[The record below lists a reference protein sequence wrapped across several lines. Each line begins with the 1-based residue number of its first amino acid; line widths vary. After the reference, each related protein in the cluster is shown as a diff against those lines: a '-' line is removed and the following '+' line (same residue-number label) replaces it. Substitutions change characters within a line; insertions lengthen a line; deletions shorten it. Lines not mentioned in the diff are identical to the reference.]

1 MAITF
6 VDVSTYLVFAYG
18 GPGGNA
24 GADATVSLGIPDA
37 FAFLRF
43 FPEGTPLPPNSK
55 ETHISG
61 KPIYYVS
68 YRYAQLANVVDL
80 LRNEKPIRFSSGM
93 TIWLRTSRR
102 PMSRLEKVRGRS
114 DAAHPCTRG
123 QSARA

>member
-43 FPEGTPLPPNSK
+43 FPENTPLPPNSK

-80 LRNEKPIRFSSGM
+80 LRNEKPIRFFFRDDNLASYV
-93 TIWLRTSRR
+93 TTSDEPVGEGER
-102 PMSRLEKVRGRS
+102 KK
-114 DAAHPCTRG
+114 
-123 QSARA
+123 